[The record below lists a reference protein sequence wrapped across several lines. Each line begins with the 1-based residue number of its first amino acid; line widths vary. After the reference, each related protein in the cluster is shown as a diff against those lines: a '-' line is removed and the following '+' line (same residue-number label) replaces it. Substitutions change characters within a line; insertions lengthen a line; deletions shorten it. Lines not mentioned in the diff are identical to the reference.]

1 MGMVGDRDC
10 RKWVQEEERVPRA
23 ALLEPGQH
31 QRRRPRGDEFRGRL
45 ELGLEIDREA
55 FGGAEALGG
64 EGCAIQRSLGTP
76 LDCFAVEESSVDE
89 AATSDDSE
97 DWAIPSAF
105 GELCSGCNTTSTLLQ
120 LSLTNLTLAYGSTK
134 TRREETRD

>member
-10 RKWVQEEERVPRA
+10 REWVQEEERVPRA

-55 FGGAEALGG
+55 FGGAVALGG

-89 AATSDDSE
+89 AATTSDDPKDS
-97 DWAIPSAF
+97 AIPSAGSGRF
-105 GELCSGCNTTSTLLQ
+105 GELCSGCNTTSNLLQ
-120 LSLTNLTLAYGSTK
+120 
-134 TRREETRD
+134 